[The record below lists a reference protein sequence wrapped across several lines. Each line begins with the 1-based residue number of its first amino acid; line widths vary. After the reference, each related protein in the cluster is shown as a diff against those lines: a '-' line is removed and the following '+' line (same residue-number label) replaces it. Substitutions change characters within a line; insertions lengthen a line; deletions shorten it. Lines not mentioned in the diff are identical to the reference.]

1 MKRNVYYGEYTLK
14 YWIELM
20 MKGNIKLPQYQRFFV
35 WDKGRVQ
42 KLINSIKGDFFV
54 PPVTIGLFKEGD
66 KSVNY
71 ILDGQQRLTS
81 ILLAYL
87 ELFPKKEK
95 DIKADIDLFADENDD
110 NNDDDI
116 LENIQEWTFMKLTEL
131 GKSKAEILDNC
142 DERLYESVKYGN
154 SNSFFY
160 KKYLGFTYI
169 VPNENDESA
178 QQKFYSSVF
187 RNINQQGEKL
197 LPIESRKSLY
207 YLRTDLNGF
216 FEPSFANIR
225 VNNTRMDF
233 VRYLALL
240 FQYHKCKN
248 TNKVS
253 KGYPYKK
260 SEDYYENFIYSIV
273 GERPLDTFEDF
284 RNVFPEGYDDDFKK
298 LERTITAVFPQKFTS
313 VIDLDMYMFGMAYQI
328 LFMKNQIDLSRKD
341 ELVQH
346 INDCIEEMKNVDG
359 HKKNPSFLRFM
370 RSRIQRSIEIYETYA
385 VAP

>member
-1 MKRNVYYGEYTLK
+1 
-14 YWIELM
+14 
-20 MKGNIKLPQYQRFFV
+20 
-35 WDKGRVQ
+35 
-42 KLINSIKGDFFV
+42 
-54 PPVTIGLFKEGD
+54 
-66 KSVNY
+66 
-71 ILDGQQRLTS
+71 
-81 ILLAYL
+81 
-87 ELFPKKEK
+87 
-95 DIKADIDLFADENDD
+95 
-110 NNDDDI
+110 
-116 LENIQEWTFMKLTEL
+116 
-131 GKSKAEILDNC
+131 
-142 DERLYESVKYGN
+142 
-154 SNSFFY
+154 
-160 KKYLGFTYI
+160 
-169 VPNENDESA
+169 
-178 QQKFYSSVF
+178 
-187 RNINQQGEKL
+187 
-197 LPIESRKSLY
+197 
-207 YLRTDLNGF
+207 
-216 FEPSFANIR
+216 
-225 VNNTRMDF
+225 MDF